1 MQVTVVNMSV
11 SNSGDSFVTSSKAVF
26 FCPRD
31 PLFVWD
37 LENKVSLQLAIAIT
51 AIAAPFTT
59 FLNTLVIVTIQKT
72 RQLQT
77 NSNILISSLAITDLL
92 VGAVSTP
99 LIITVDALIL
109 RGIVPE
115 SIVCKINH
123 SAAFVQYIAYS
134 ASYMHLILMGWERY
148 VAIAKPMKYKVLLRK
163 GKMKRYSGIVWITVI
178 MGDVLVMTLQAIALP
193 HELLFAL
200 YFIEGVVWLI
210 GFMALVYFY
219 SMVYSKARKQSR
231 SQISQISQITAKIQ
245 SRIAFTACL
254 LTAAVFLCS
263 LPMAVFVATVQFLPI
278 LRASSVF
285 RWSEVPLY
293 LNSLL
298 NPVLYFYRN
307 RRYRK
312 AALKLLR
319 FRMPLQNQS
328 VSPCTRWCR
337 DSFVPVDEKYVCDTE
352 RTQCL
357 PRSQSWAAD
366 THGRLSIMPG
376 MQNKSAMERRFSC
389 PPLLSY
395 GNLREGIQPV
405 TQTITVQIELAPRN
419 KLARSDGKQD

>member
-1 MQVTVVNMSV
+1 MSV

-37 LENKVSLQLAIAIT
+37 LENKISLQLAITIT

-72 RQLQT
+72 RELQT

-148 VAIAKPMKYKVLLRK
+148 IAIAKPMKYKVLVRK
-163 GKMKRYSGIVWITVI
+163 GRMKRYSGIVWITVI
-178 MGDVLVMTLQAIALP
+178 IGYVLVMTLQAIALP

-210 GFMALVYFY
+210 GFIALVYFY

-231 SQISQISQITAKIQ
+231 SQISQISQTTAKIQ
-245 SRIAFTACL
+245 RRIAFTAFL
-254 LTAAVFLCS
+254 LTAAVFIFS
-263 LPMAVFVATVQFLPI
+263 LPIPVVVATVQFWPI
-278 LRASSVF
+278 LRANSVF

-319 FRMPLQNQS
+319 FRMPLQTQS
-328 VSPCTRWCR
+328 VSPCTRWRR
-337 DSFVPVDEKYVCDTE
+337 DTFVPLDEKYVCDTE

-395 GNLREGIQPV
+395 GNLLEVIQPV
-405 TQTITVQIELAPRN
+405 TQTITVQIELTPRN
-419 KLARSDGKQD
+419 KLVRSDEKQD

>member
-11 SNSGDSFVTSSKAVF
+11 SNSGDSKAVF

-31 PLFVWD
+31 PLFIWD

-77 NSNILISSLAITDLL
+77 NSNILITRLAITDLL

-109 RGIVPE
+109 RGTVPE

-148 VAIAKPMKYKVLLRK
+148 IAIAKPMKYKVLVRK
-163 GKMKRYSGIVWITVI
+163 GRMQRYSGIVWITVI
-178 MGDVLVMTLQAIALP
+178 IGYVLVMTLQAFALP
-193 HELLFAL
+193 RELLFAL

-231 SQISQISQITAKIQ
+231 SQISQITAKIQ
-245 SRIAFTACL
+245 SRIAFTAFL
-254 LTAAVFLCS
+254 LTAAVFIFS
-263 LPMAVFVATVQFLPI
+263 LPIPVVVATVQLWPI
-278 LRASSVF
+278 LRANSVF

-319 FRMPLQNQS
+319 FRMPLQTQS
-328 VSPCTRWCR
+328 VSPCTRWRR
-337 DSFVPVDEKYVCDTE
+337 DTFVPVDENYVCDTE
-352 RTQCL
+352 RTKCL
-357 PRSQSWAAD
+357 SRSQSWAAD

-389 PPLLSY
+389 PPVLSY
-395 GNLREGIQPV
+395 GNLRGVIQPV
-405 TQTITVQIELAPRN
+405 TQTITVQIELTPR
-419 KLARSDGKQD
+419 KEKQKQD

>member
-1 MQVTVVNMSV
+1 M
-11 SNSGDSFVTSSKAVF
+11 SNSGDSLVNSTKAVF
-26 FCPRD
+26 FCPQF

-37 LENKVSLQLAIAIT
+37 LENEVSLQLVIAIT

-77 NSNILISSLAITDLL
+77 NSNILITRLAITDLL
-92 VGAVSTP
+92 VGAVSMP

-109 RGIVPE
+109 RGTVPE
-115 SIVCKINH
+115 RIVCNINQ
-123 SAAFVQYIAYS
+123 SAAFVLYIAYS
-134 ASYMHLILMGWERY
+134 ASYMHLTLMGWERY
-148 VAIAKPMKYKVLLRK
+148 VAIAKPMKYKALVRK
-163 GKMKRYSGIVWITVI
+163 GRIKRYSGIVWITVVTAF
-178 MGDVLVMTLQAIALP
+178 VLLTTLQAIALP
-193 HELLFAL
+193 HEFLLVL
-200 YFIEGVVWLI
+200 YLLQGVLWLI
-210 GFMALVYFY
+210 SFMALVYFY

-231 SQISQISQITAKIQ
+231 SQISQITAKIQ
-245 SRIAFTACL
+245 SRIAFTAFL
-254 LTAAVFLCS
+254 LTAAVFIFS
-263 LPMAVFVATVQFLPI
+263 LPIPAVIATVQFWPI
-278 LRASSVF
+278 LRANSVY

-319 FRMPLQNQS
+319 FRMPLKNRS
-328 VSPCTRWCR
+328 VGPSTRWRR
-337 DSFVPVDEKYVCDTE
+337 DSFVLIDEKYFGDTE

-366 THGRLSIMPG
+366 THGRLDIMPG
-376 MQNKSAMERRFSC
+376 MQNKSAMKRRFSC

-395 GNLREGIQPV
+395 GNLREEIQPV
-405 TQTITVQIELAPRN
+405 THTITVQIELTPGS
-419 KLARSDGKQD
+419 KLARY

>member
-1 MQVTVVNMSV
+1 MNV
-11 SNSGDSFVTSSKAVF
+11 SNSGDSFVNSTKAVF
-26 FCPRD
+26 FCPND

-37 LENKVSLQLAIAIT
+37 LENKISLQLIIAIT

-59 FLNTLVIVTIQKT
+59 FLNTLVIVTIQKI

-77 NSNILISSLAITDLL
+77 NSSILISSLAITDLL
-92 VGAVSTP
+92 VGAVTSP

-109 RGIVPE
+109 RGTVPE

-123 SAAFVQYIAYS
+123 STAFVLYIAYG

-148 VAIAKPMKYKVLLRK
+148 VAIAKPMKYKVLVRK
-163 GKMKRYSGIVWITVI
+163 GRIKRYSGIVWITVVI
-178 MGDVLVMTLQAIALP
+178 VYVLVMTLQAIALP
-193 HELLFAL
+193 HEFLLVL
-200 YFIEGVVWLI
+200 HFIEGVVWLV

-231 SQISQISQITAKIQ
+231 SQISQITAKIQ
-245 SRIAFTACL
+245 RRIAFTAFL
-254 LTAAVFLCS
+254 LTAAVFIFS
-263 LPMAVFVATVQFLPI
+263 LPIPVVVATVQFWPI
-278 LRASSVF
+278 LRANSVF

-307 RRYRK
+307 SRYRK

-319 FRMPLQNQS
+319 FRTPLQNQS
-328 VSPCTRWCR
+328 VSPCTRRRR
-337 DSFVPVDEKYVCDTE
+337 DSFVPLDGKYVSDTE

-357 PRSQSWAAD
+357 PRS
-366 THGRLSIMPG
+366 
-376 MQNKSAMERRFSC
+376 
-389 PPLLSY
+389 
-395 GNLREGIQPV
+395 
-405 TQTITVQIELAPRN
+405 
-419 KLARSDGKQD
+419 

>member
-1 MQVTVVNMSV
+1 MSM
-11 SNSGDSFVTSSKAVF
+11 SNSEDSLVNSSKAVF

-31 PLFVWD
+31 PLFFWD
-37 LENKVSLQLAIAIT
+37 LENEVSLQLVIAIT

-77 NSNILISSLAITDLL
+77 NSNILITRLAITDLL

-109 RGIVPE
+109 RGTVPE
-115 SIVCKINH
+115 SIVCSINE
-123 SAAFVQYIAYS
+123 SAAFVLYS
-134 ASYMHLILMGWERY
+134 AYGASFMHLTLMGWERY
-148 VAIAKPMKYKVLLRK
+148 VAIAKPMKYKVLVRK
-163 GKMKRYSGIVWITVI
+163 RRIKRYSGIVWITVFTAF
-178 MGDVLVMTLQAIALP
+178 VLLTTLQAVALP
-193 HELLFAL
+193 HEFLLVL
-200 YFIEGVVWLI
+200 HLIESVFWLI
-210 GFMALVYFY
+210 SFLALVYFY
-219 SMVYSKARKQSR
+219 SLVYSKVRKQSR
-231 SQISQISQITAKIQ
+231 SQISQITAKIQ
-245 SRIAFTACL
+245 NRIAFTACL

-263 LPMAVFVATVQFLPI
+263 LPMVVFVVTVQFLPI
-278 LRASSVF
+278 LRANSVF

-319 FRMPLQNQS
+319 FPMPLQNQT
-328 VSPCTRWCR
+328 VAPCARWHR
-337 DSFVPVDEKYVCDTE
+337 DFFVPVDEKYVVDNE

-357 PRSQSWAAD
+357 SRSQSWAAS
-366 THGRLSIMPG
+366 TYGRRLSIMPG
-376 MQNKSAMERRFSC
+376 MRNKPAMKRRFSC
-389 PPLLSY
+389 PPLVSH
-395 GNLREGIQPV
+395 GNLRELIQPV
-405 TQTITVQIELAPRN
+405 TRTITVQTELTPEN

>member
-1 MQVTVVNMSV
+1 M
-11 SNSGDSFVTSSKAVF
+11 SNSGDSLVNSTKAVF
-26 FCPRD
+26 FCPQF

-37 LENKVSLQLAIAIT
+37 LENEVSLQLVIAIT

-77 NSNILISSLAITDLL
+77 NSNILITRLAITDLL
-92 VGAVSTP
+92 VGAVSMP

-109 RGIVPE
+109 RGTVPE
-115 SIVCKINH
+115 RIVCNINQ
-123 SAAFVQYIAYS
+123 SAAFVLYIAYS
-134 ASYMHLILMGWERY
+134 ASYMHLTLMGWERY
-148 VAIAKPMKYKVLLRK
+148 VAIAKPMKYKALVRK
-163 GKMKRYSGIVWITVI
+163 GRIKRYSGIVWITVVTAF
-178 MGDVLVMTLQAIALP
+178 VLLTTLQAIALP
-193 HELLFAL
+193 HEFLLVL
-200 YFIEGVVWLI
+200 YLLQGVLWLI
-210 GFMALVYFY
+210 SFMALVYFY

-231 SQISQISQITAKIQ
+231 SQISQITAKIQ
-245 SRIAFTACL
+245 SRIAFTAFL
-254 LTAAVFLCS
+254 LTAAVFIFS
-263 LPMAVFVATVQFLPI
+263 LPIPAVIATVQFWPI
-278 LRASSVF
+278 LRANSVY

-319 FRMPLQNQS
+319 FRMPLKNRS
-328 VSPCTRWCR
+328 VGPSTRWRR
-337 DSFVPVDEKYVCDTE
+337 DSFVLIDEKYFGDTE

-357 PRSQSWAAD
+357 PRSQSWAAY
-366 THGRLSIMPG
+366 THGRLDIMPG
-376 MQNKSAMERRFSC
+376 MQNKSAMKRRFSC

-395 GNLREGIQPV
+395 GNLREEIQPV
-405 TQTITVQIELAPRN
+405 THTITVQIELTPGS
-419 KLARSDGKQD
+419 KLARY

>member
-1 MQVTVVNMSV
+1 MSM
-11 SNSGDSFVTSSKAVF
+11 SNSGDSLVNSTKAVF
-26 FCPRD
+26 FCPQF

-37 LENKVSLQLAIAIT
+37 LENEVSLQLVIAIT

-77 NSNILISSLAITDLL
+77 NSNILITRLAITDLL
-92 VGAVSTP
+92 VGAVSMP

-109 RGIVPE
+109 RGTVPE
-115 SIVCKINH
+115 RIVCNINQ
-123 SAAFVQYIAYS
+123 SAAFVLYIAYS

-148 VAIAKPMKYKVLLRK
+148 IAIAKPTKYKVLVRK
-163 GKMKRYSGIVWITVI
+163 QRIKRYSGIIWITVVI
-178 MGDVLVMTLQAIALP
+178 LYLFVMTLQAIALP
-193 HELLFAL
+193 HEFLLVL
-200 YFIEGVVWLI
+200 HFIEGV
-210 GFMALVYFY
+210 GFMTLVYFY

-231 SQISQISQITAKIQ
+231 SQISQISQISAKIQ
-245 SRIAFTACL
+245 SRIAFTAFL
-254 LTAAVFLCS
+254 LTAAVFIFS
-263 LPMAVFVATVQFLPI
+263 LPIPVVIATVQFWPI
-278 LRASSVF
+278 LRANSVY

-319 FRMPLQNQS
+319 FRMPLKNRS
-328 VSPCTRWCR
+328 VGPSTRWRR
-337 DSFVPVDEKYVCDTE
+337 DSFVLIDEKYFGDTE

-366 THGRLSIMPG
+366 THGRLDIMPG
-376 MQNKSAMERRFSC
+376 MQNKSAMKRRFSC

-395 GNLREGIQPV
+395 GNLREAIQPV
-405 TQTITVQIELAPRN
+405 TRTITVQIELTPGG
-419 KLARSDGKQD
+419 KLARF

>member
-1 MQVTVVNMSV
+1 MSM
-11 SNSGDSFVTSSKAVF
+11 SNSGDSLVNSTKAVF
-26 FCPRD
+26 FCPQF

-37 LENKVSLQLAIAIT
+37 LENEVSLQLVIAIT

-77 NSNILISSLAITDLL
+77 NSNILITRLAITDLL
-92 VGAVSTP
+92 VGAVSMP

-109 RGIVPE
+109 RGTVPE
-115 SIVCKINH
+115 RIVCNINQ
-123 SAAFVQYIAYS
+123 SAAFVLYIAYS

-148 VAIAKPMKYKVLLRK
+148 VAIAKPMKYKALVRK
-163 GKMKRYSGIVWITVI
+163 GRIKRYSGIVWITVVTAF
-178 MGDVLVMTLQAIALP
+178 VLLTTLQAIALP
-193 HELLFAL
+193 HEFLLVL
-200 YFIEGVVWLI
+200 YLLQGVLWLI
-210 GFMALVYFY
+210 SFMALVYFY

-231 SQISQISQITAKIQ
+231 SQISQITAKIQ
-245 SRIAFTACL
+245 SRIAFTAFL
-254 LTAAVFLCS
+254 LTAAVFIFS
-263 LPMAVFVATVQFLPI
+263 LPIPVVIATVQFWPI
-278 LRASSVF
+278 LRANSVY

-319 FRMPLQNQS
+319 FRMPLKNRS
-328 VSPCTRWCR
+328 VGPSTRWRR
-337 DSFVPVDEKYVCDTE
+337 DSFVLVDEKYFGDTE

-366 THGRLSIMPG
+366 THGRLDIMPG
-376 MQNKSAMERRFSC
+376 MQNKSAMKRRFSC

-395 GNLREGIQPV
+395 GNLREAIQPV
-405 TQTITVQIELAPRN
+405 TRTITVQIELTPGG
-419 KLARSDGKQD
+419 KLARY

>member
-1 MQVTVVNMSV
+1 MSM
-11 SNSGDSFVTSSKAVF
+11 SNSGDSLVNSTKAVF
-26 FCPRD
+26 FCPQF

-37 LENKVSLQLAIAIT
+37 LENEVSLQLVIAIT

-77 NSNILISSLAITDLL
+77 NSNILITRLAITDLL
-92 VGAVSTP
+92 VGAVSMP

-109 RGIVPE
+109 RGTVPE
-115 SIVCKINH
+115 RIVCNINQ
-123 SAAFVQYIAYS
+123 SAAFVLYIAYS
-134 ASYMHLILMGWERY
+134 ASYMHLTLMGWERY
-148 VAIAKPMKYKVLLRK
+148 VAIAKPMKYKALVRK
-163 GKMKRYSGIVWITVI
+163 GRIKRYSGIVWITVVTAF
-178 MGDVLVMTLQAIALP
+178 VLLTTLQAIALP
-193 HELLFAL
+193 HEFLLVL
-200 YFIEGVVWLI
+200 YLLQGVLWLI
-210 GFMALVYFY
+210 SFMALVYFY

-231 SQISQISQITAKIQ
+231 SQISQITAKIQ
-245 SRIAFTACL
+245 SRIAFTAFL
-254 LTAAVFLCS
+254 LTAAVFIFS
-263 LPMAVFVATVQFLPI
+263 LPIPAVIATVQFWPI
-278 LRASSVF
+278 LRANSVY

-319 FRMPLQNQS
+319 FRMPLKNRS
-328 VSPCTRWCR
+328 VGPSTRWRR
-337 DSFVPVDEKYVCDTE
+337 DSFVLVDEKYFGDTE

-366 THGRLSIMPG
+366 THGRLDIMPG
-376 MQNKSAMERRFSC
+376 MQNKSAMKRRFSC

-395 GNLREGIQPV
+395 GNFREVIQPV
-405 TQTITVQIELAPRN
+405 TRTITVQIELTPGG
-419 KLARSDGKQD
+419 KLARY

>member
-1 MQVTVVNMSV
+1 MSM
-11 SNSGDSFVTSSKAVF
+11 SNSGDSLVNSTKAVF
-26 FCPRD
+26 FCPQF

-37 LENKVSLQLAIAIT
+37 LENEVSLQLVIAIT

-77 NSNILISSLAITDLL
+77 NSNILITRLAITDLL
-92 VGAVSTP
+92 VGAVSMP

-109 RGIVPE
+109 RGTVPE
-115 SIVCKINH
+115 RIVCNINQ
-123 SAAFVQYIAYS
+123 SAAFVLYIAYS
-134 ASYMHLILMGWERY
+134 ASYMHLTLMGWERY
-148 VAIAKPMKYKVLLRK
+148 VAIAKPMKYKALVRK
-163 GKMKRYSGIVWITVI
+163 GRIKRYSGIVWITVVTAF
-178 MGDVLVMTLQAIALP
+178 VLLTTLQAIALP
-193 HELLFAL
+193 HEFLLVL
-200 YFIEGVVWLI
+200 YLLQGVLWLI
-210 GFMALVYFY
+210 SFMALVYFY

-231 SQISQISQITAKIQ
+231 SQISQITAKIQ
-245 SRIAFTACL
+245 SRIAFTAFL
-254 LTAAVFLCS
+254 LTAAVFIFS
-263 LPMAVFVATVQFLPI
+263 LPIPAVNATVQFWPI
-278 LRASSVF
+278 LRANSVY

-319 FRMPLQNQS
+319 FRMPLKNRS
-328 VSPCTRWCR
+328 VGPSTRWRR
-337 DSFVPVDEKYVCDTE
+337 DSFVLVDEKYFGDTE

-357 PRSQSWAAD
+357 PRSQSWAAY
-366 THGRLSIMPG
+366 THGRLDIMPG
-376 MQNKSAMERRFSC
+376 MQNKSAMKRRFSC

-395 GNLREGIQPV
+395 GNLREAIQPV
-405 TQTITVQIELAPRN
+405 TRTITVQIELTPGG
-419 KLARSDGKQD
+419 KLARY

>member
-1 MQVTVVNMSV
+1 MSV
-11 SNSGDSFVTSSKAVF
+11 SNSGDSFVASSKPVF

-31 PLFVWD
+31 PLLVWD
-37 LENKVSLQLAIAIT
+37 LKNKVSLQLAIAIT
-51 AIAAPFTT
+51 AIAALFTT

-109 RGIVPE
+109 RGTVPE
-115 SIVCKINH
+115 SIVCSINE
-123 SAAFVQYIAYS
+123 SAAFVLYGAYS
-134 ASYMHLILMGWERY
+134 ASLMHLILMGWERY
-148 VAIAKPMKYKVLLRK
+148 VAIAKPMKYKVLVRK
-163 GKMKRYSGIVWITVI
+163 GRIKRYSGIVWITVVI
-178 MGDVLVMTLQAIALP
+178 VYVLVMTLQAIALP
-193 HELLFAL
+193 HEFLLVL
-200 YFIEGVVWLI
+200 YLLQGVLWLI
-210 GFMALVYFY
+210 SFMALVYFY

-231 SQISQISQITAKIQ
+231 SQISQITAKIQ
-245 SRIAFTACL
+245 SRIAFTAFL
-254 LTAAVFLCS
+254 LTAALFIFS
-263 LPMAVFVATVQFLPI
+263 LPIHAVVATVQFWPI
-278 LRASSVF
+278 LRANSVF

-319 FRMPLQNQS
+319 FRMPLKNRS
-328 VSPCTRWCR
+328 VGPSTRWRR
-337 DSFVPVDEKYVCDTE
+337 DSFVLVDEKYFGDTE

-366 THGRLSIMPG
+366 THGRLDIMPG
-376 MQNKSAMERRFSC
+376 MQNKSAMKRRFSC

-395 GNLREGIQPV
+395 GNLREVIQSV
-405 TQTITVQIELAPRN
+405 TQTIIVQIELTPRN
-419 KLARSDGKQD
+419 KLARSDEKQD

>member
-1 MQVTVVNMSV
+1 MKVTVVNMSV

-26 FCPRD
+26 FCPND

-37 LENKVSLQLAIAIT
+37 LENKISLQLIIAIT

-59 FLNTLVIVTIQKT
+59 FLNTLFIVTIQKT

-77 NSNILISSLAITDLL
+77 NSSILISSLAITDLL

-109 RGIVPE
+109 RGTVPE
-115 SIVCKINH
+115 SIVCSINE
-123 SAAFVQYIAYS
+123 SVAFVQYIAYG

-148 VAIAKPMKYKVLLRK
+148 VAIAKPMKYKVLVRK
-163 GKMKRYSGIVWITVI
+163 RRIKRYSGIVWITVFTAF
-178 MGDVLVMTLQAIALP
+178 VLLTTLQAVALP
-193 HELLFAL
+193 PEFLTVLHL
-200 YFIEGVVWLI
+200 IEGVFWLI
-210 GFMALVYFY
+210 SFLALVYFY
-219 SMVYSKARKQSR
+219 SMVYSKARKQS
-231 SQISQISQITAKIQ
+231 QSQISQITAKIQ
-245 SRIAFTACL
+245 SRIAFTAFL
-254 LTAAVFLCS
+254 LTAAVFIFS
-263 LPMAVFVATVQFLPI
+263 LPIPVVVATVQFWPI
-278 LRASSVF
+278 LRANSVF

-319 FRMPLQNQS
+319 FRMPLQTQS
-328 VSPCTRWCR
+328 VSPCTRWRR
-337 DSFVPVDEKYVCDTE
+337 DTFVPVDKKYVCDTE
-352 RTQCL
+352 RIQCL
-357 PRSQSWAAD
+357 SRSQSWAAD

-389 PPLLSY
+389 PPVLSY
-395 GNLREGIQPV
+395 GNLREVIQPV
-405 TQTITVQIELAPRN
+405 TQTITVQVELTPR
-419 KLARSDGKQD
+419 KEKQKQD

>member
-31 PLFVWD
+31 PLFIWD
-37 LENKVSLQLAIAIT
+37 LENKVYLQLAIAIA

-77 NSNILISSLAITDLL
+77 NSSILISSLAITDLL

-109 RGIVPE
+109 RGTVPE

-148 VAIAKPMKYKVLLRK
+148 VAIAKPMKYKVLVRK

-178 MGDVLVMTLQAIALP
+178 IGDVLVMTLQAIALP

-231 SQISQISQITAKIQ
+231 SQISQITAKIQ
-245 SRIAFTACL
+245 NRIAFTAFL
-254 LTAAVFLCS
+254 LTAAVFIFS
-263 LPMAVFVATVQFLPI
+263 LPIPVVIATVQLWPI
-278 LRASSVF
+278 LRANSVF

-352 RTQCL
+352 RTRCL
-357 PRSQSWAAD
+357 SRSQSWAAD

-395 GNLREGIQPV
+395 ENLREVIQPV
-405 TQTITVQIELAPRN
+405 TQTITVQIELTPRN
-419 KLARSDGKQD
+419 KLARSDGK

>member
-1 MQVTVVNMSV
+1 MSNNEDSLVN
-11 SNSGDSFVTSSKAVF
+11 SSKAVF

-37 LENKVSLQLAIAIT
+37 LENEVSLQLVIAIT

-77 NSNILISSLAITDLL
+77 NSNILITRLAITDLL
-92 VGAVSTP
+92 VGAVSMP

-109 RGIVPE
+109 RGTVPE
-115 SIVCKINH
+115 RIVCNINQ
-123 SAAFVQYIAYS
+123 SAAFVLYIAYS
-134 ASYMHLILMGWERY
+134 ASYMHLTLMGWERY
-148 VAIAKPMKYKVLLRK
+148 VAIAKPMKYKALVRK
-163 GKMKRYSGIVWITVI
+163 GRIKRYSGIVWITVVTAF
-178 MGDVLVMTLQAIALP
+178 VLLTTLQAIALP
-193 HELLFAL
+193 HEFLLVL
-200 YFIEGVVWLI
+200 YLLQGVLWLI
-210 GFMALVYFY
+210 SFMALVYFY

-231 SQISQISQITAKIQ
+231 SQISQITAKIQ
-245 SRIAFTACL
+245 SRIAFTAFL
-254 LTAAVFLCS
+254 LTAAVFIFS
-263 LPMAVFVATVQFLPI
+263 LPIPAVIATVQFWPI
-278 LRASSVF
+278 LRANSVY

-319 FRMPLQNQS
+319 FRMPLKNRS
-328 VSPCTRWCR
+328 VGPSTRWRR
-337 DSFVPVDEKYVCDTE
+337 DSFVLVDEKYFGDTE

-366 THGRLSIMPG
+366 THGRLDIMPG
-376 MQNKSAMERRFSC
+376 MQNKSAMKRRFSC

-395 GNLREGIQPV
+395 GNFREVIQPV
-405 TQTITVQIELAPRN
+405 TRTITVQIELTPGG
-419 KLARSDGKQD
+419 KLARF

>member
-1 MQVTVVNMSV
+1 M
-11 SNSGDSFVTSSKAVF
+11 SNSGDSLVNSTKAVF
-26 FCPRD
+26 FCPQF

-37 LENKVSLQLAIAIT
+37 LENEVSLQLVIAIT

-77 NSNILISSLAITDLL
+77 NSNILITRLAITGLL
-92 VGAVSTP
+92 VGAVSMP

-109 RGIVPE
+109 RGTVPE
-115 SIVCKINH
+115 RIVCNINQ
-123 SAAFVQYIAYS
+123 SAAFVLYIAYS

-148 VAIAKPMKYKVLLRK
+148 VAIAKPMKYKALVRK
-163 GKMKRYSGIVWITVI
+163 GRIKRYSGIVWITVVTAF
-178 MGDVLVMTLQAIALP
+178 VLLTTLQAIALP
-193 HELLFAL
+193 HEFLLVL
-200 YFIEGVVWLI
+200 YLLQGVLWLI
-210 GFMALVYFY
+210 SFMALVYFY

-231 SQISQISQITAKIQ
+231 SQISQITAKIQ
-245 SRIAFTACL
+245 SRIAFTAFL
-254 LTAAVFLCS
+254 LTAAVFIFS
-263 LPMAVFVATVQFLPI
+263 LPIPVVIATVQFWPI
-278 LRASSVF
+278 LRANSVY

-319 FRMPLQNQS
+319 FRMPLKNRS
-328 VSPCTRWCR
+328 VGHSTRWRR
-337 DSFVPVDEKYVCDTE
+337 DSFVLIDEKYFGDTE

-366 THGRLSIMPG
+366 THGRLDIMPG
-376 MQNKSAMERRFSC
+376 MQNKSAMKRRFSC

-395 GNLREGIQPV
+395 GNLREAIQPV
-405 TQTITVQIELAPRN
+405 TCSITVQIELTPGG
-419 KLARSDGKQD
+419 KLARY

>member
-1 MQVTVVNMSV
+1 MSM
-11 SNSGDSFVTSSKAVF
+11 SNSGDSLVNSTKAVF
-26 FCPRD
+26 FCPQF

-37 LENKVSLQLAIAIT
+37 LENEVSLQLVIAIT

-77 NSNILISSLAITDLL
+77 NSNILITRLAITDLL
-92 VGAVSTP
+92 VGAVSMP

-109 RGIVPE
+109 RGTVPE
-115 SIVCKINH
+115 RIVCNINQ
-123 SAAFVQYIAYS
+123 SAAFVLYIAYS
-134 ASYMHLILMGWERY
+134 ASYMHLTLMGWERY
-148 VAIAKPMKYKVLLRK
+148 VAIAKPMKYKALVRK
-163 GKMKRYSGIVWITVI
+163 GRIKRYSGIVWITVVTAF
-178 MGDVLVMTLQAIALP
+178 VLLTTLQAIALP
-193 HELLFAL
+193 HEFLLVL
-200 YFIEGVVWLI
+200 YLLQGVLWLI
-210 GFMALVYFY
+210 SFMALVYFY

-231 SQISQISQITAKIQ
+231 SQISQITAKIQ
-245 SRIAFTACL
+245 NRIAFTAFL
-254 LTAAVFLCS
+254 LTAAVFIFS
-263 LPMAVFVATVQFLPI
+263 LPIPVVIATVQFWPI
-278 LRASSVF
+278 LRANSVY

-319 FRMPLQNQS
+319 FRMPLKNRS
-328 VSPCTRWCR
+328 VGPSTRWRR
-337 DSFVPVDEKYVCDTE
+337 DSFVLVDEKYFGDTE

-366 THGRLSIMPG
+366 THGRLDIMPG
-376 MQNKSAMERRFSC
+376 MQNKSAMKRRFSC

-395 GNLREGIQPV
+395 GNLREVIQPV
-405 TQTITVQIELAPRN
+405 THTITVQIELTPGS
-419 KLARSDGKQD
+419 KLARY

>member
-1 MQVTVVNMSV
+1 MSM
-11 SNSGDSFVTSSKAVF
+11 SNSGDSLVNSTKAVF
-26 FCPRD
+26 FCPQF

-37 LENKVSLQLAIAIT
+37 LENEVSLQLVIAIT

-72 RQLQT
+72 RELQT
-77 NSNILISSLAITDLL
+77 NSSILISSLAITDLF

-109 RGIVPE
+109 QGTVSE
-115 SIVCKINH
+115 STVCNINE
-123 SAAFVQYIAYS
+123 SAAFVLYIAYS

-148 VAIAKPMKYKVLLRK
+148 VAIAKPMKYKALVRK
-163 GKMKRYSGIVWITVI
+163 GRIKRYSGIVWITVVTAF
-178 MGDVLVMTLQAIALP
+178 VLLTTLQAIALP
-193 HELLFAL
+193 HEFLLVL
-200 YFIEGVVWLI
+200 YLLQGVLWLI
-210 GFMALVYFY
+210 SFMALVYFY

-231 SQISQISQITAKIQ
+231 SQISQITAKIQ
-245 SRIAFTACL
+245 SRIAFTAFL
-254 LTAAVFLCS
+254 LTAAVLIFS
-263 LPMAVFVATVQFLPI
+263 LPIPAVIATVQFWPI
-278 LRASSVF
+278 LRANSVY

-319 FRMPLQNQS
+319 FRMPLKNRS
-328 VSPCTRWCR
+328 VGPSTRWRR
-337 DSFVPVDEKYVCDTE
+337 DSFVLVDEKYFGDTE

-366 THGRLSIMPG
+366 THGRLDIMPG
-376 MQNKSAMERRFSC
+376 MQNKSAMKRRFSC

-395 GNLREGIQPV
+395 GNLREAIQPV
-405 TQTITVQIELAPRN
+405 TRTITVQIELTPGG
-419 KLARSDGKQD
+419 KLARF

>member
-1 MQVTVVNMSV
+1 MSM
-11 SNSGDSFVTSSKAVF
+11 SNSGDSLVNSTKAVF
-26 FCPRD
+26 FCPQF

-37 LENKVSLQLAIAIT
+37 LENEVSLQLVIAIT

-77 NSNILISSLAITDLL
+77 NSNILITRLAITDLL
-92 VGAVSTP
+92 VGAVSMP

-109 RGIVPE
+109 RGTVPE
-115 SIVCKINH
+115 RIVCNINQ
-123 SAAFVQYIAYS
+123 SAAFVLYIAYS
-134 ASYMHLILMGWERY
+134 ASYMHLTLMGWERY
-148 VAIAKPMKYKVLLRK
+148 VAIAKPMKYKVLVRK
-163 GKMKRYSGIVWITVI
+163 GKMKRYSEIVWITVI
-178 MGDVLVMTLQAIALP
+178 IGYVLVMTLQAIALP

-231 SQISQISQITAKIQ
+231 SQISQITAKIQ
-245 SRIAFTACL
+245 SRIAFTAFL
-254 LTAAVFLCS
+254 LTAAVFIFS
-263 LPMAVFVATVQFLPI
+263 LPIPAVIATVQFWPI
-278 LRASSVF
+278 LRANSVY

-319 FRMPLQNQS
+319 FRMPLKNRS
-328 VSPCTRWCR
+328 VGPSTRWRR
-337 DSFVPVDEKYVCDTE
+337 DSFVLVDEKYFGDTE

-366 THGRLSIMPG
+366 THGRLDIMPG
-376 MQNKSAMERRFSC
+376 MQNKSAMKRKFHVH
-389 PPLLSY
+389 PY
-395 GNLREGIQPV
+395 
-405 TQTITVQIELAPRN
+405 
-419 KLARSDGKQD
+419 

>member
-1 MQVTVVNMSV
+1 MSM
-11 SNSGDSFVTSSKAVF
+11 SNSGDSLVNSTKAVF
-26 FCPRD
+26 FCPQF

-37 LENKVSLQLAIAIT
+37 LENEVSLQLVIAIT

-77 NSNILISSLAITDLL
+77 NSNILITRLAITDLL
-92 VGAVSTP
+92 VGAVSMP

-109 RGIVPE
+109 RGTVPE
-115 SIVCKINH
+115 RIVCNINQ
-123 SAAFVQYIAYS
+123 SAAFVLYIAYS
-134 ASYMHLILMGWERY
+134 ASYMHLTLMGWERY
-148 VAIAKPMKYKVLLRK
+148 VAIAKPMKYKALVGK
-163 GKMKRYSGIVWITVI
+163 GRIKRYSGIVWITVVTAF
-178 MGDVLVMTLQAIALP
+178 VLLTTLQAIALP
-193 HELLFAL
+193 HEFLLVL
-200 YFIEGVVWLI
+200 YLLQGVLWLI
-210 GFMALVYFY
+210 SFMALVYFY

-231 SQISQISQITAKIQ
+231 SQISQITAKIQ
-245 SRIAFTACL
+245 SRIAFTAFL
-254 LTAAVFLCS
+254 LTAAVFIFS
-263 LPMAVFVATVQFLPI
+263 LPIPVVVATVQFWPI
-278 LRASSVF
+278 LRANSVF

-319 FRMPLQNQS
+319 FRMPLKNRS
-328 VSPCTRWCR
+328 VGPSTRWRR
-337 DSFVPVDEKYVCDTE
+337 DSFVLIDEKYFGDTE

-366 THGRLSIMPG
+366 THGRLDIMPG
-376 MQNKSAMERRFSC
+376 MQNKSAMKRRFSC

-395 GNLREGIQPV
+395 GNLREAIQPV
-405 TQTITVQIELAPRN
+405 TRTITVQIELTPGG
-419 KLARSDGKQD
+419 KLARY

>member
-1 MQVTVVNMSV
+1 MSV
-11 SNSGDSFVTSSKAVF
+11 SNSGDSLVNSSKAVF

-31 PLFVWD
+31 PMFVWD
-37 LENKVSLQLAIAIT
+37 LENEVSLQLVIAIT

-72 RQLQT
+72 RELQT
-77 NSNILISSLAITDLL
+77 NSSILISSLAITDLF

-109 RGIVPE
+109 QGTVSE
-115 SIVCKINH
+115 SIVCNINE
-123 SAAFVQYIAYS
+123 SAAFVLYIAYS

-148 VAIAKPMKYKVLLRK
+148 VAIAKPMKYNVLVRK
-163 GKMKRYSGIVWITVI
+163 GRIKRYSGVVWITVVTAI
-178 MGDVLVMTLQAIALP
+178 ALQTTLQAIALP
-193 HELLFAL
+193 HKFLLVL
-200 YFIEGVVWLI
+200 HLVEGVFWLI
-210 GFMALVYFY
+210 SFMALVYFY
-219 SMVYSKARKQSR
+219 SMVYSKARKQS
-231 SQISQISQITAKIQ
+231 QSQISQITAKIQ
-245 SRIAFTACL
+245 SRIAFTAFL
-254 LTAAVFLCS
+254 LTAAVFICT
-263 LPMAVFVATVQFLPI
+263 LPMAVFVGTVQFLPI
-278 LRASSVF
+278 LRANSVF
-285 RWSEVPLY
+285 RCLEVPLY

-328 VSPCTRWCR
+328 VAPCARWHR
-337 DSFVPVDEKYVCDTE
+337 DFFVPVDEKCVDDNE

-357 PRSQSWAAD
+357 SRSRSWAAN
-366 THGRLSIMPG
+366 TYGRLSIMPG
-376 MQNKSAMERRFSC
+376 MRNKPAMKRRFSC
-389 PPLLSY
+389 PPLVSH
-395 GNLREGIQPV
+395 GNFPDLIQPI
-405 TQTITVQIELAPRN
+405 TRTITVQTELTPEN

>member
-1 MQVTVVNMSV
+1 MSM
-11 SNSGDSFVTSSKAVF
+11 SNSGDSLVNSTKAVF
-26 FCPRD
+26 FCPQF

-37 LENKVSLQLAIAIT
+37 LENEVSLQLVIAIT

-77 NSNILISSLAITDLL
+77 NSNILITRLAITDLL
-92 VGAVSTP
+92 VGAVSMP

-109 RGIVPE
+109 RGTVPE
-115 SIVCKINH
+115 RIVCNINQ
-123 SAAFVQYIAYS
+123 SAAFVLYIAYS
-134 ASYMHLILMGWERY
+134 ASYMHLTLMGWERY
-148 VAIAKPMKYKVLLRK
+148 VAIAKPMKYKALVRK
-163 GKMKRYSGIVWITVI
+163 GRIKRYSGIVWITVVTAF
-178 MGDVLVMTLQAIALP
+178 VLLTTLQAIALP
-193 HELLFAL
+193 HEFLLVL
-200 YFIEGVVWLI
+200 YLLQGVLWLI
-210 GFMALVYFY
+210 SFMALVYFY

-231 SQISQISQITAKIQ
+231 SQISQITAKIQ
-245 SRIAFTACL
+245 SRIAFTAFL
-254 LTAAVFLCS
+254 LTAAVFIFS
-263 LPMAVFVATVQFLPI
+263 LPIPAVIATVQFWPI
-278 LRASSVF
+278 LRANSVY

-319 FRMPLQNQS
+319 FRMPLKNRS
-328 VSPCTRWCR
+328 VGPSTRWRR
-337 DSFVPVDEKYVCDTE
+337 DSFVLIDEKYFGDTE

-366 THGRLSIMPG
+366 THGRLDIMPG
-376 MQNKSAMERRFSC
+376 MQNKSAMKRRFSC

-395 GNLREGIQPV
+395 GNLREEIQPV
-405 TQTITVQIELAPRN
+405 THTITVQIELTPGS
-419 KLARSDGKQD
+419 KLARY

>member
-1 MQVTVVNMSV
+1 MSM
-11 SNSGDSFVTSSKAVF
+11 SNSGDSLVNSTKAVF
-26 FCPRD
+26 FCPQF

-37 LENKVSLQLAIAIT
+37 LENEVSLQLVIAIT

-77 NSNILISSLAITDLL
+77 NSNILITRLAITDLL
-92 VGAVSTP
+92 VGAVSMP

-109 RGIVPE
+109 RGTVPE
-115 SIVCKINH
+115 RIVCNINQ
-123 SAAFVQYIAYS
+123 SAAFVLYIAYS
-134 ASYMHLILMGWERY
+134 ASYMHLTLMGWERY
-148 VAIAKPMKYKVLLRK
+148 VAIAKPMKYKALVRK
-163 GKMKRYSGIVWITVI
+163 GRIKRYSGIVWITVVTAF
-178 MGDVLVMTLQAIALP
+178 VLLTTLQAIALP
-193 HELLFAL
+193 HEFLLVL
-200 YFIEGVVWLI
+200 YLLQGVLWLI
-210 GFMALVYFY
+210 SFMALVYFY

-231 SQISQISQITAKIQ
+231 SQISQITAKIQ
-245 SRIAFTACL
+245 SRIAFTAFL
-254 LTAAVFLCS
+254 LTAAVFIFS
-263 LPMAVFVATVQFLPI
+263 LPIPVVIATVQFWPI
-278 LRASSVF
+278 LRANSVY

-319 FRMPLQNQS
+319 FRMPLKNRS
-328 VSPCTRWCR
+328 VGPSTRWRR
-337 DSFVPVDEKYVCDTE
+337 DSFVLVDEKYFGDTE

-366 THGRLSIMPG
+366 THGRLDIMPG
-376 MQNKSAMERRFSC
+376 MQNKSAMKRRFSC

-395 GNLREGIQPV
+395 GNLREVIQPL
-405 TQTITVQIELAPRN
+405 TRTITVQIELTPGS
-419 KLARSDGKQD
+419 KLARY

>member
-1 MQVTVVNMSV
+1 MSM
-11 SNSGDSFVTSSKAVF
+11 SNSGDSLVNSTKAVF
-26 FCPRD
+26 FCPQF

-37 LENKVSLQLAIAIT
+37 LENEVSLQLVIAIT
-51 AIAAPFTT
+51 AIAAPFT
-59 FLNTLVIVTIQKT
+59 TLVIVTIQKT

-77 NSNILISSLAITDLL
+77 NSNILITRLAITDLL
-92 VGAVSTP
+92 VGAVSMP

-109 RGIVPE
+109 RGTVPE
-115 SIVCKINH
+115 RIVCNINQ
-123 SAAFVQYIAYS
+123 SAAFVLYIAYS

-148 VAIAKPMKYKVLLRK
+148 VAIAKPMKYKALVRK
-163 GKMKRYSGIVWITVI
+163 GRIKRYSGIVWITVVTAF
-178 MGDVLVMTLQAIALP
+178 VLLTTLQAIALP
-193 HELLFAL
+193 HEFLLVL
-200 YFIEGVVWLI
+200 YLLQGVLWLI
-210 GFMALVYFY
+210 SFMALVYFY

-231 SQISQISQITAKIQ
+231 SQISQITAKIQ
-245 SRIAFTACL
+245 SRIAFTAFL
-254 LTAAVFLCS
+254 LTAAVFIFS
-263 LPMAVFVATVQFLPI
+263 LPIPVVIATVQFWPI
-278 LRASSVF
+278 LRANSVY

-319 FRMPLQNQS
+319 FRMPLKNRS
-328 VSPCTRWCR
+328 VGPSTRWRR
-337 DSFVPVDEKYVCDTE
+337 DSFVLIDEKYFGDTE

-366 THGRLSIMPG
+366 THGRLDIMPG
-376 MQNKSAMERRFSC
+376 MQNKSAMKRRFSC

-395 GNLREGIQPV
+395 GNLREVIQPV
-405 TQTITVQIELAPRN
+405 THTITVQIELTPGS
-419 KLARSDGKQD
+419 KLARY